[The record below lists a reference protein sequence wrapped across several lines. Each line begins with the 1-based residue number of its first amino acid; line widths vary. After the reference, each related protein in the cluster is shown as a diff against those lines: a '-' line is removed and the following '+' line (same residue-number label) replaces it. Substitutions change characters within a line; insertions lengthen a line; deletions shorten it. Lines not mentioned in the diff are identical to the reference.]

1 MQYSRSLSTQVHHSQ
16 RHQSDDVGVLELYD
30 PKNISLYSH
39 TGACVEVGIRTIGV
53 RGICM

>member
-1 MQYSRSLSTQVHHSQ
+1 
-16 RHQSDDVGVLELYD
+16 LYD